1 MKLYIKGLALSGLLA
16 ASAACTDLDT
26 DLNTKYPTFPDNPI
40 ATEGE
45 FNGCYGY
52 MHGWFGRDFNEAVI
66 AQGDEVMG
74 CCYGA
79 GNYFDDGRYLN
90 SSIHSIHLDDWRCR
104 IIEGC
109 MSGCTYTNTK
119 IAQYGGAEFKDP
131 IVAPLRA
138 IRAYYHFWM
147 MDLYGDAPIFDH
159 VLQDGEAI
167 DRSPRAEVAAFI
179 ESELLDILG
188 QEGGLSKANDASTYG
203 KPNYWMAAALLAKL
217 YLNWGVYTN
226 DITTVTGDT
235 PNPKLDDCVKW
246 CDEIINSG
254 LFEVGIGYRKK
265 FFPDNGVH
273 IKDFIYA
280 LDVDPATKPDGTTTW
295 YRWFGFKKD
304 GLCRPYFLG
313 WENTKSIAGQTVL
326 TPEAVAR
333 FNLPNDERNEMILKG
348 PQYTFDAQYNRTD
361 IPVYIYNVPG
371 NEKTLLGQ
379 LNYRV
384 YFDFDDAS
392 IYSLGDEAL
401 PKPSK
406 QTVADGSALRNIQK
420 GARCFKYPPR
430 EEDYTLWSRQQAND
444 APIFRFADILLM
456 KAECILRGAAAT
468 LGQTPQS
475 LFNEIRRC
483 SGAPE
488 LTKNPTMQELLDE
501 RSREFILE
509 PWRRND
515 LIRFGQF
522 EADWGEKNRY
532 KVWDGEEYSDRYLC
546 AVCGSIVEKSEVVKE
561 ENVNGKTVV
570 VYTCPKCEATGASNF
585 SKTRPFHWV
594 ERPGVKDPTRRL
606 MPIHRGIL
614 ETNLNWSQNPG
625 YQGL

>member
-1 MKLYIKGLALSGLLA
+1 MKSYIKLLTLGAVLAGTS
-16 ASAACTDLDT
+16 ACTDLDV
-26 DLNTKYPTFPDNPI
+26 DLDNQYTEYPDNPI
-40 ATEGE
+40 AIEAKFT
-45 FNGCYGY
+45 GCYTS
-52 MHGWFGRDFNEAVI
+52 FQSILNRDYKEMVLLSSDEFFPVSFD
-66 AQGDEVMG
+66 GDYRDV
-74 CCYGA
+74 
-79 GNYFDDGRYLN
+79 RYAHPYLHEPN
-90 SSIHSIHLDDWRCR
+90 PDDWYTQSCYNSL
-104 IIEGC
+104 
-109 MSGCTYTNTK
+109 SGGIVTCNNV
-119 IAQYGGAEFKDP
+119 ILEMGGEDGKDP
-131 IVAPLRA
+131 VVAPIRA
-138 IRAYYHFWM
+138 IRAFYHFM
-147 MDLYGDAPIFDH
+147 LMDNYGDVP
-159 VLQDGEAI
+159 VLERNVAEGELI
-167 DRSPRAEVAAFI
+167 ERSPRADVAKFV
-179 ESELLDILG
+179 EKELLEVIPQLTED
-188 QEGGLSKANDASTYG
+188 NTTNTYG
-203 KPNYWMAAALLAKL
+203 KPNKWMAEALLVKL

-226 DITTVTGDT
+226 PITSVDNNTD
-235 PNPKLDDCVKW
+235 NEKLADCVKW

-254 LFEVGIGYRKK
+254 LFEVGVGYRKK

-304 GLCRPYFLG
+304 GLCRPYTLG
-313 WENTKSIAGQTVL
+313 WENTKSLAGQTVL

-333 FNLPNDERNEMILKG
+333 FNLPNDERNIMILAG
-348 PQYTFDAQYNRTD
+348 PQFAFDASYNRTNE
-361 IPVYIYNVPG
+361 PVYIYTVPG
-371 NEKTLLGQ
+371 NEKTLVGQ

-384 YFDFDDAS
+384 DFDFDDAS

-406 QTVADGSALRNIQK
+406 ETVANGTALLNIQK

-430 EEDYTLWSRQQAND
+430 EEDYSLWNRQQAND
-444 APIFRFADILLM
+444 TPIFRFADILLM
-456 KAECILRGAAAT
+456 KAECILRGATAT
-468 LGQTPQS
+468 FGHTPMG

-483 SGAPE
+483 SKAPE

-522 EADWGEKNRY
+522 ENDWGQKNKY
-532 KVWDGEEYSDRYLC
+532 KVWDDAEH
-546 AVCGSIVEKSEVVKE
+546 
-561 ENVNGKTVV
+561 T
-570 VYTCPKCEATGASNF
+570 T
-585 SKTRPFHWV
+585 FHWV
-594 ERPGVKDPTRRL
+594 ERPGVKDPNRRL